1 MGVMNHLKTVFS
13 LLLAAIFLGGCTT
26 PEPVTT
32 YRDPLTNQ
40 ETDLLG
46 ENELVKPGAVREI
59 IWLNAARLPIRGEYK
74 IFLDVQYAARKEAG
88 YLEIY
93 PGRTLTIVAD
103 GKELK
108 FGGLGSMEKR
118 EKDNVVYENARYE
131 ISLADLATIAHANK
145 ATLLVQG
152 KDLLIERDFG
162 PENFTRFRQFY
173 ERARLAGQ
181 PRVQPKLKY

>member
-1 MGVMNHLKTVFS
+1 MNHLKIFLS
-13 LLLAAIFLGGCTT
+13 LLLAATFLGSGCATSSD
-26 PEPVTT
+26 PVTT

-46 ENELVKPGAVREI
+46 DNELVKPGAVREVI
-59 IWLNAARLPIRGEYK
+59 ELNAARIPIRGEYK
-74 IFLDVQYAARKEAG
+74 TYLIVQYAARKEAG
-88 YLEIY
+88 YLEIF

-108 FGGLGSMEKR
+108 FAGLGSMEKN
-118 EKDNVVYENARYE
+118 EKGNIVYENARYE
-131 ISLADLATIAHANK
+131 ISAADLATIAHAKK

-162 PENFTRFRQFY
+162 PENFARFREFY
-173 ERARLAGQ
+173 ERVRTAGQ

>member
-1 MGVMNHLKTVFS
+1 MGVMNQLKSTFS
-13 LLLAAIFLGGCTT
+13 LLLAATFFAGCQT

-59 IWLNAARLPIRGEYK
+59 IWLNAARIPVRGEYK
-74 IFLDVQYAARKEAG
+74 IFLDLQYAANKEAG

-118 EKDNVVYENARYE
+118 EKNNVVYENARYE
-131 ISLADLATIAHANK
+131 ITAADLATIAHANK
-145 ATLLVQG
+145 ATVLVKG

-162 PENFTRFRQFY
+162 PENFTRFKQFY
-173 ERARLAGQ
+173 ERVRLAGQ
-181 PRVQPKLKY
+181 ARVQPKLKY